1 MGVWDVVVAVAR
13 DDGGRKA
20 VSVSLQDARE
30 APKMHDPVIA
40 RTIPRVSEQ
49 GRLRV
54 RAGALLTSR
63 IFDWIAARSVEPA
76 ACAARMISAA
86 AS

>member
-1 MGVWDVVVAVAR
+1 MVLLVERPRVMGVRDVVVAVAR

-20 VSVSLQDARE
+20 VGVSLQDACE
-30 APKMHDPVIA
+30 APTMRDPVIA

-54 RAGALLTSR
+54 RLFR
-63 IFDWIAARSVEPA
+63 PAR
-76 ACAARMISAA
+76 C
-86 AS
+86 